1 MIITKLGFK
10 SDFEINMQV
19 DEIDNR
25 VDVGNEMM
33 DVVVNEFDDDDE
45 FINEPIGKIMRIY
58 VEFIHQSNY
67 DGLFQRL
74 LYIKKD

>member
-1 MIITKLGFK
+1 
-10 SDFEINMQV
+10 
-19 DEIDNR
+19 
-25 VDVGNEMM
+25 MM

-45 FINEPIGKIMRIY
+45 FINEPIGKITRIY

-67 DGLFQRL
+67 DGLFQRTSV